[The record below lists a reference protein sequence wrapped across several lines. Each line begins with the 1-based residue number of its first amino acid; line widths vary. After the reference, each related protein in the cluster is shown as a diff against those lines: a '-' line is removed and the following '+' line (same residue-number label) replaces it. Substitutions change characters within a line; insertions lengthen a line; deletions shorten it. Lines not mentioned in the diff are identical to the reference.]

1 MTNFSLRMK
10 RKSLIIH
17 LTFILVFSG
26 LQYVNAQTKSVKPK
40 PTNPEPAKTSSEMAF
55 NRAGTRTDVLLEEY
69 EKIIKENPNDVDA
82 WFGKANCEFL
92 LKRPKLSVYSLH
104 QTIRLQPTHAG
115 AYALMG
121 KIMKLTNKND
131 SAAICYELAAQYE
144 KDVDKKV
151 EYKSFMIMKLI
162 KEKKMQEAYNK
173 IKEIYVLA
181 PTNHNV
187 AFYYAKMSNFFN
199 QYEEAQKSIR
209 KIEPDLQKKDLRESA
224 KYYYELGYALYQ
236 LQRFDEAKPILQKIQ
251 FGPFKRKVDKL
262 SAPYFYNLANTYA
275 KFHEENMSMMYL
287 DQALRI
293 DKDYTK
299 AHLLKAE
306 LSKRNQDVSATIEHM
321 RMAAKNQPD
330 PVKKLVWYDK
340 IAETQM
346 EAGDYDGSLNTLN
359 EAMKL
364 KAGKIR
370 ASRPDPDTW
379 FLMCL
384 AQYKIGNHKEAI
396 ADIDDFLSKKIPVP
410 TSVLGNFYFLKGLA
424 AKGANDLKLARE
436 AFKLAFKTPA
446 SVRDAAEVELIA
458 LSELKSLENETDDDA
473 E

>member
-10 RKSLIIH
+10 RKSLIVH
-17 LTFILVFSG
+17 LIFMLVFSG
-26 LQYVNAQTKSVKPK
+26 LQAVNAQIKSVKPK
-40 PTNPEPAKTSSEMAF
+40 PANPEPAKTSSEMAF
-55 NRAGTRTDVLLEEY
+55 NRPGTRTDVLLEEY
-69 EKIIKENPNDVDA
+69 EKLIKENPNDVDA

-92 LKRPKLSVYSLH
+92 LKRPKSSVYSLH
-104 QTIRLQPTHAG
+104 QAIRLQPTHAG

-121 KIMKLTNKND
+121 KIMKLTNRND

-144 KDVDKKV
+144 KDIDKKV
-151 EYKSFMIMKLI
+151 EYKSFIIMKLI

-173 IKEIYVLA
+173 IKEIYAVA
-181 PTNHNV
+181 STNHNV
-187 AFYYAKMSNFFN
+187 AFFYAKMSNFFS
-199 QYEEAQKSIR
+199 QYDEAQKSIR
-209 KIEPDLQKKDLRESA
+209 KIEPYLQGKDLRESA

-275 KFHEENMSMMYL
+275 KFHEESMSMMYL

-306 LSKRNQDVSATIEHM
+306 LSKRNQDVSETIEHM
-321 RMAAKNQPD
+321 RRAANNQPD
-330 PVKKLVWYDK
+330 PIKKLVWYDK

-346 EAGDYDGSLNTLN
+346 EAGDYEGSLSTLE

-410 TSVLGNFYFLKGLA
+410 ASVLASFYFLKGLA
-424 AKGANDLKLARE
+424 AKGANDLKLAKE
-436 AFKLAFKTPA
+436 AFK
-446 SVRDAAEVELIA
+446 SVLKIQTLIRDAAEVELTA
-458 LSELKSLENETDDDA
+458 LSELKSLEDEAKDDA